1 MSNGGS
7 HRHSAERSDSFRQK
21 EKKRSIEIGKQAA
34 EASRGIFIHFIDV
47 FYAL

>member
-7 HRHSAERSDSFRQK
+7 HRHSAERGDNFRHK

-34 EASRGIFIHFIDV
+34 EASRGPLHTFFDEI
-47 FYAL
+47 YA